1 MFSSPA
7 PAQDRSILTSVSTSS
22 QTLGTFG
29 ETLANPQSI
38 ISRGSPSSTS
48 SSSFSPRIL
57 SLSPPVQAQDD
68 AFAFK
73 PVIDE
78 LHIETKP
85 KTFIEIPQSSLPLK
99 VSDSSGESIANNNV
113 IDVDTDEDSVEISSL
128 IPAII
133 SAVNDKSTTP
143 QEKSSLMSLLSDMV
157 GHVQD
162 QQQLNK
168 SQRQQKQASDAAS
181 ARRIQGFSYIK
192 LCSFHNFEVSKSFG
206 SRWS

>member
-7 PAQDRSILTSVSTSS
+7 LAQDRSILTSVSTSS
-22 QTLGTFG
+22 QTLGTLG

-38 ISRGSPSSTS
+38 ISRGSPSSSSTS

-57 SLSPPVQAQDD
+57 SLSPPVQ
-68 AFAFK
+68 
-73 PVIDE
+73 
-78 LHIETKP
+78 
-85 KTFIEIPQSSLPLK
+85 TFIEIPQSSLPLK

-143 QEKSSLMSLLSDMV
+143 KEKSSLMSLLSDMV

-181 ARRIQGFSYIK
+181 RRRIQGFSYLK
-192 LCSFHNFEVSKSFG
+192 LLS
-206 SRWS
+206 

>member
-22 QTLGTFG
+22 QTLGTLG

-38 ISRGSPSSTS
+38 ISRGSPPSSTS

-143 QEKSSLMSLLSDMV
+143 QEKSSLMSLLTDMV

-181 ARRIQGFSYIK
+181 GRRIQGFSRHIYY
-192 LCSFHNFEVSKSFG
+192 LST
-206 SRWS
+206 